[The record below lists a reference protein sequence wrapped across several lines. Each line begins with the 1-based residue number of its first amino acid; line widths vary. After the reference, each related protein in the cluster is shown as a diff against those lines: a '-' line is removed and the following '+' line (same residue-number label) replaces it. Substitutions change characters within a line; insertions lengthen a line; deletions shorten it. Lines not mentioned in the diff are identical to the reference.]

1 MNMLGSCGASESVRR
16 VDAGCLQETD
26 SAELFQ
32 ASRPSEVT
40 CPFRL
45 TWKVTFAPVCISLC
59 SFSPHIEC
67 PQVAWTLS
75 QEEPRCRC
83 VGARRQRVDSG
94 CWPAPRVTL
103 TGDRRRLSSLSG
115 SVILVPTPKE
125 ASEPRNGATTS
136 PETRTWTRLAVFL
149 SAVEVGFQHIVLDVN
164 NIPSY
169 SGRSWSSLHLWSVHH
184 VTVISTSH
192 YKTVTTTVIYISKHA
207 GSNELCLQCCLSP
220 L

>member
-1 MNMLGSCGASESVRR
+1 MSALTEVAVFGSCEASEAVRR

-26 SAELFQ
+26 SLRWTIPGILDLPR
-32 ASRPSEVT
+32 SHVLLGWHGRWLLPPSVFHFVL
-40 CPFRL
+40 P
-45 TWKVTFAPVCISLC
+45 P
-59 SFSPHIEC
+59 PHIEC

-115 SVILVPTPKE
+115 SVMLVPTPKE

-136 PETRTWTRLAVFL
+136 PETRTWTRLAVFCL
-149 SAVEVGFQHIVLDVN
+149 RWKWVSN
-164 NIPSY
+164 NSFRCKQY
-169 SGRSWSSLHLWSVHH
+169 TQL
-184 VTVISTSH
+184 
-192 YKTVTTTVIYISKHA
+192 
-207 GSNELCLQCCLSP
+207 
-220 L
+220 